1 MDASRV
7 HLLSQDNQVAGAA
20 GRILASPAVGI
31 DTEFVRERTYYPIP
45 GLIQLSDGD
54 QVWLVDPVSLPN
66 DGAGRD
72 LLARLLGAAES
83 TKIMHSI
90 GEDLEVLDLVAGS
103 APEPLFDTQLAAALL
118 GWPLQVR
125 YEFLARDLLGIEF
138 PGGLGRNDWRRRP
151 LPEAWIEYAANDVI
165 ALPRMR
171 AELAERLA
179 RADRLDWLDED
190 CRRALAAAGDDPDP
204 VLRIK
209 GAAGLDDE
217 ALERLARLARWR
229 EDKAR
234 KRDLPRGFVVPDP
247 LLLDL
252 ARQRPAGSREFE
264 RCCAEHKRSVK
275 RFRDTLLA
283 LLAEPPGPFTR
294 PPELRP
300 IDPETRQRVR
310 ELQDRVRQ
318 AAAELGIEPAVI
330 ASKRELTRLVQGAAC
345 GWLEG
350 WRTDILGADFG
361 E

>member
-1 MDASRV
+1 M
-7 HLLSQDNQVAGAA
+7 LSEDNQVADAA

-45 GLIQLSDGD
+45 GLVQLSDGD
-54 QVWLVDPVSLPN
+54 EVWLVDPIRLPR
-66 DGAGRD
+66 DGAARD
-72 LLARLLGAAES
+72 LLARLLSMPEC

-90 GEDLEVLDLVAGS
+90 GEDLEVLDLVSGS
-103 APEPLFDTQLAAALL
+103 VPVPLFDTQLAAALL

-138 PGGLGRNDWRRRP
+138 PGGLARNDWRRRP
-151 LPEAWIEYAANDVI
+151 LPEAWVEYAANDVI

-179 RADRLDWLDED
+179 RAGRLDWLGED
-190 CRRALAAAGDDPDP
+190 CRRALAAAGDSPDP

-209 GAAGLDDE
+209 GAPGLDDE
-217 ALERLARLARWR
+217 ALERLTRLARWR
-229 EDKAR
+229 EDEAR
-234 KRDLPRGFVVPDP
+234 KRDLPRGFIVPDP

-252 ARQRPAGSREFE
+252 ARQRPADSRELE
-264 RCCAEHKRSVK
+264 RCCAGHKRSVK

-283 LLAEPPGPFTR
+283 LLAEPPGAFTR
-294 PPELRP
+294 RPELDQ

-310 ELQDRVRQ
+310 DLQDRVRQ

-345 GWLEG
+345 SWLEG
-350 WRTDILGADFG
+350 WRAEVLGTDFG
-361 E
+361 A